1 MKKTVKILKALSD
14 PTRLRIVILL
24 LEKDLCVCELL
35 FILNMEQSRISHQ
48 LRILRDAELVDDIRD
63 GKWIIYRI
71 PTEIRKGIKPLL
83 GPFLGEDLQQSS
95 KIKQDKNNLKICLKK
110 QIRKSQNSLGKINT

>member
-24 LEKDLCVCELL
+24 LERDLCVCELL
-35 FILNMEQSRISHQ
+35 FILDMEQSRISHQ
-48 LRILRDAELVDDIRD
+48 LRILRDAELAEDIRD

-71 PTEIRKGIKPLL
+71 P
-83 GPFLGEDLQQSS
+83 GE
-95 KIKQDKNNLKICLKK
+95 IKQGLTLVLDQFFGEELRQSEQIKRDKDNLKICLRKK
-110 QIRKSQNSLGKINT
+110 IRKSQNLLWEPDA